1 MTPAFMVALQLVHNV
16 TMCFIQPMNATWKY
30 NKNANSAAASCC
42 FEQVCVLASQINP
55 VRKWG
60 AFTPYALFGRINH
73 ADTTP
78 ILQAQR
84 VLSLRTNVPSIL
96 PLGVLQ

>member
-1 MTPAFMVALQLVHNV
+1 MTSAFMVAMLLVHNV
-16 TMCFIQPMNATWKY
+16 TMHFIQPMNATWKY

-60 AFTPYALFGRINH
+60 AFTPCALFGRINH
-73 ADTTP
+73 TDASP

-84 VLSLRTNVPSIL
+84 ELSLRAITFH
-96 PLGVLQ
+96 